1 MSTVFYTFFY
11 SLHCA
16 AITTAD
22 AARATLRRLE
32 VPMRCLIVFV
42 SLLACLLSIS
52 CDEDPAPATDD
63 CPPGVEMP
71 EEASATDAPVEV
83 TP

>member
-1 MSTVFYTFFY
+1 
-11 SLHCA
+11 
-16 AITTAD
+16 
-22 AARATLRRLE
+22 
-32 VPMRCLIVFV
+32 MRCLIVFV